1 MLVHA
6 IESRVL
12 FFEEKVHVGGN
23 FVFVAKNE
31 IVVVIENFLG
41 AGLCQRDI
49 ALHGDQHGGGARGR
63 RSGGGCRNAGE
74 KEGHGFDR
82 QHLAAQHCVATLGGR
97 DDFVVGA
104 RQKFMDGCSGQV

>member
-12 FFEEKVHVGGN
+12 FFEEKVHGGGN

-63 RSGGGCRNAGE
+63 RSGGGCRNGGE
-74 KEGHGFDR
+74 KEGHRVDGQD
-82 QHLAAQHCVATLGGR
+82 LAPQQWLATFGGASR
-97 DDFVVGA
+97 LVIG
-104 RQKFMDGCSGQV
+104 GC